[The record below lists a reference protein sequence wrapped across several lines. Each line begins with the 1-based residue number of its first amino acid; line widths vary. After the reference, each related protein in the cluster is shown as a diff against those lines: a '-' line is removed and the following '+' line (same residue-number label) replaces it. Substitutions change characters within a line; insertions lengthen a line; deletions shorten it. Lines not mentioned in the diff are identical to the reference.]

1 MTAWRHNKY
10 KNCNLA
16 VGQSS
21 VKLGAHGEVLEA
33 SDAAL
38 LVIQQWGAH
47 AGFEQIS
54 VPADPEEQETLPPV
68 PVDPPK
74 PKVRRRGRPRKVQDK
89 I

>member
-10 KNCNLA
+10 KNCSLA

-38 LVIQQWGAH
+38 LMIQQWGAH

-54 VPADPEEQETLPPV
+54 VQADPEEQETLPPA

-74 PKVRRRGRPRKVQDK
+74 PKAKRRGRPRKVLDK